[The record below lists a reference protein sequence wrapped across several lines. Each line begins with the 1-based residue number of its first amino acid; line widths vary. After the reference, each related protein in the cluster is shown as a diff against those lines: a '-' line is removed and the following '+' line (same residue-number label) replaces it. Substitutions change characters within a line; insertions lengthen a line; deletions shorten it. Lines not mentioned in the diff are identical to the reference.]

1 MSENLKNVLK
11 AIPKEVHPMNL
22 MQTAVA
28 ALGALEGEN
37 EDFSDQDEKI
47 IRLLEFYRACFVIGI
62 IM

>member
-1 MSENLKNVLK
+1 
-11 AIPKEVHPMNL
+11 MNL

-37 EDFSDQDEKI
+37 EDFSDQDEKSSDFW
-47 IRLLEFYRACFVIGI
+47 EFYRACFVIGI